1 MSCALRSGKIILAKA
16 PSSAVTSDVITEPP
30 PEYRTMLERTAHMVS
45 KYGLE
50 MEKRIR
56 DCHVD
61 EKLFNFLRS
70 SDPYHAFYQKRLKEF
85 QDGAQYDTR
94 VDAPLPGADAPKSP
108 LALKGFPESRFPCIP
123 PKGITLKE
131 LALVKVAAQ
140 FVVRY
145 GMQFYEDLI
154 KRVAM
159 NRQFD
164 FLQKSDSRFP
174 YFTKL
179 VVTYMSVLKPSEKLS
194 KKTACRKAVLD
205 GFFEHIGLEKQE
217 EGVSDL
223 HAFVGCVDYFS
234 HMEEDELPEHLSM
247 MMNTPPQ
254 MLIPVM
260 PVTPPLGPCGPQL
273 PSPSIGLMQPPPEE
287 PLPEDSFIKRHVS

>member
-1 MSCALRSGKIILAKA
+1 MSCPLRLGKIILAKA

-30 PEYRTMLERTAHMVS
+30 PECRTMLERTAHMVS

-50 MEKRIR
+50 MEKKIR
-56 DCHVD
+56 DCNVD

-94 VDAPLPGADAPKSP
+94 VRVDAPLPGPDAPLRLADTPKSP
-108 LALKGFPESRFPCIP
+108 PALRGYPESRFPCIP

-131 LALVKVAAQ
+131 LALVKLTAQ
-140 FVVRY
+140 FV
-145 GMQFYEDLI
+145 
-154 KRVAM
+154 
-159 NRQFD
+159 
-164 FLQKSDSRFP
+164 KSDSRFP

-205 GFFEHIGLEKQE
+205 GFFEHVGLENQE

-223 HAFVGCVDYFS
+223 HAFAGCVDYFS
-234 HMEEDELPEHLSM
+234 HMEEDELPAEHLQM

-273 PSPSIGLMQPPPEE
+273 PSPSMGLMQPPPEE
-287 PLPEDSFIKRHVS
+287 PEEPEPKRPRVR